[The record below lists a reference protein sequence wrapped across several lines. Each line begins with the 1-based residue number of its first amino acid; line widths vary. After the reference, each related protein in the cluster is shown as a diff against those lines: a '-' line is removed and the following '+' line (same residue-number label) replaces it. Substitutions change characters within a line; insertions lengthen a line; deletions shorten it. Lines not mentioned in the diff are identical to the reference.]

1 MAKDQLVNFPRERA
15 EGVPEILLRSTSGML
30 LLGPD
35 DVNGRA
41 FRLAY
46 SIAVAVALG
55 SSCGEE
61 GVWSWSVSWFDRDS
75 EERYK

>member
-1 MAKDQLVNFPRERA
+1 VVKDQLVNFPRERA

-35 DVNGRA
+35 DINGRA

-55 SSCGEE
+55 PSCGEE